1 MKGLTPDNYSIFPA
15 GLYLGILY
23 LKKYGIFIFFPLS
36 VTCTNCNYFSIMKD
50 IIIMEEVSIISAFMK
65 IVMRIQDGEWTL

>member
-1 MKGLTPDNYSIFPA
+1 MTGLTPDNYSIFTA

-23 LKKYGIFIFFPLS
+23 LKKYGIFIFWR
-36 VTCTNCNYFSIMKD
+36 VQITNYFTIMND
-50 IIIMEEVSIISAFMK
+50 IIIMEEVNIISAFMK